1 QEFYS
6 NFLKVTAE
14 GDADQFFEEA
24 PCTAAAGP
32 SEAPQDVPEP
42 IDESVFAATNTA
54 EDIALVWGQGLD
66 VDDDNEP
73 APENIPQEGDA
84 TAEEDTGLYLGQRW
98 GWDSLDPR
106 RTSNTSV
113 LNETNKA
120 FADQRL
126 NPITLGELIRLLGL
140 VLLMAAVGAGFSQ
153 EDFWK
158 PYHIKTNPCPYN
170 LNKFMS
176 CTRFKCIQRELQFTD
191 AAKPTFVDR
200 FWEVPH
206 MILQWNQNMAE
217 VFAARWVKCLDKSM
231 SIWTNRWTC
240 LGWVFRPRKP
250 WPFGNEYHSAF
261 CALCGLMFSIELVEG
276 KDRPA
281 QLRNQKYD
289 AYGKTA
295 GLLLRM
301 LETYFASGRY
311 AVLDSGFCV
320 LKAILALM
328 TVGGLF
334 AGALIKKR
342 RYWPLLVPGPAMD
355 DRFATKAVGEVEA
368 IQGFDVASNTPYF
381 FWCMKESDYVMRIMA
396 TGGSLITD
404 DTCKIA
410 HRGVGANRVSFPYM
424 KPYD

>member
-1 QEFYS
+1 
-6 NFLKVTAE
+6 
-14 GDADQFFEEA
+14 
-24 PCTAAAGP
+24 
-32 SEAPQDVPEP
+32 
-42 IDESVFAATNTA
+42 
-54 EDIALVWGQGLD
+54 
-66 VDDDNEP
+66 
-73 APENIPQEGDA
+73 
-84 TAEEDTGLYLGQRW
+84 
-98 GWDSLDPR
+98 
-106 RTSNTSV
+106 
-113 LNETNKA
+113 
-120 FADQRL
+120 
-126 NPITLGELIRLLGL
+126 
-140 VLLMAAVGAGFSQ
+140 
-153 EDFWK
+153 
-158 PYHIKTNPCPYN
+158 
-170 LNKFMS
+170 
-176 CTRFKCIQRELQFTD
+176 
-191 AAKPTFVDR
+191 
-200 FWEVPH
+200 
-206 MILQWNQNMAE
+206 MAE

-240 LGWVFRPRKP
+240 PGWVFRPRKP
-250 WPFGNEYHSAF
+250 WPFGNEYHSAC

-424 KPYD
+424 KPYDWHFRYRHSVDDHNNLHHSLPSIEGSWTTDQWALCVFQFLLAISEVNCYLAFKYFVWDETVPTLVEFRRYLAWALINNPLISAVDEEDFEPETFNEGVHDIATAPNHASGYRNRSWVCEAQQRHQQYHCKWQGCSVRTRNYCTCTPGYWLCPSHIVKHAMMEVRKEFLGN